1 MIIFDGHMLDGK
13 NPTNF
18 EHCKKIEIKN
28 QIRPIFPIQKDIS
41 SFQNTIINSTT

>member
-1 MIIFDGHMLDGK
+1 MAILDGHMSDGK

-18 EHCKKIEIKN
+18 EHCKKIKIEN
-28 QIRPIFPIQKDIS
+28 QIRSIFPLQKDIS